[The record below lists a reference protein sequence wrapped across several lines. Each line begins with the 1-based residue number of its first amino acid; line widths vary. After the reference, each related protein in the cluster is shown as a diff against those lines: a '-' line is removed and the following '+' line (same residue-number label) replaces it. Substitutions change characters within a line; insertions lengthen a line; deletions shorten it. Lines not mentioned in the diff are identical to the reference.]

1 MAAAHQQRVIVEKED
16 LDKKYSAL
24 RDFVLYDSIFKS
36 LDQAEQERLKEQLDV
51 MWQYSEILGER
62 IAAF

>member
-24 RDFVLYDSIFKS
+24 RDFVLYGSIFKS